1 MDYEKEL
8 EKAKLYAEKVKVK
21 QEIEDIKHSNDRK
34 KELSFS
40 KIAVIFIFS
49 NCVVIELYSMYAMLH
64 IGDLSALGAL
74 IAAVVGQCVTICS
87 YNIKAGK
94 ENTKEGIVFETAM
107 KELEY
112 SLTTNEDDGAV
123 G

>member
-8 EKAKLYAEKVKVK
+8 EKAKLYAEKVKVR
-21 QEIEDIKHSNDRK
+21 QEIEDIKHSNDRRK
-34 KELSFS
+34 KLSFS

-49 NCVVIELYSMYAMLH
+49 NCVVIELYSMYAMLR
-64 IGDLSALGAL
+64 IGDLSALGSL
-74 IAAVVGQCVTICS
+74 VAAVGGQCIS
-87 YNIKAGK
+87 LSGYFIKSSK
-94 ENTKEGIVFETAM
+94 ENTEHGIVYETTM

-112 SLTTNEDDGAV
+112 SMNTEEDDGAV